1 MTVKVRVICGRHRLM
16 SGTLGCATHLPRSSS
31 RTSPCPLRRR
41 LLDKRGMLD
50 SPQLT
55 KERGEE
61 ARETFCC
68 GRAGLA
74 YLQTIILTSLPFME
88 FRMACQKSLI
98 SLLCCAQISLDAFF
112 FTKERRKKKK
122 CPSRVD
128 ACVAGEVQT

>member
-1 MTVKVRVICGRHRLM
+1 VTVKVRVICGRHRLM
-16 SGTLGCATHLPRSSS
+16 SGTLGCATHLPRTCP
-31 RTSPCPLRRR
+31 RPLRRR

-61 ARETFCC
+61 ARETFCS

-74 YLQTIILTSLPFME
+74 YLQKIILTSLPFME

-98 SLLCCAQISLDAFF
+98 SLNLVLQISMLVFS
-112 FTKERRKKKK
+112 KRKRKKKK

-128 ACVAGEVQT
+128 AFFVKFKNEK